1 MAQSCKPEKSCFL
14 DVSTPFDAVW
24 HNVELVEIRQ
34 FIKAESFSCIVFFLS
49 YLTVFGPNQH
59 ISSAWKSHGSRD
71 VGNELR
77 SSRLFVDDLTV
88 APSVI
93 NQALAVC

>member
-34 FIKAESFSCIVFFLS
+34 FIKAETFSCIVFFILFDC
-49 YLTVFGPNQH
+49 LGLNQH